1 MAKNE
6 SQEIWNKKCQLYI
19 FRDREDESRRGFE
32 ETRYTDI
39 FLNQLKKKA
48 TQRSKLKR
56 QNSAF
61 KVNKTD
67 RTSLMNP

>member
-39 FLNQLKKKA
+39 FLNQLKKSYSEIKIK
-48 TQRSKLKR
+48 TS
-56 QNSAF
+56 NSAF

>member
-39 FLNQLKKKA
+39 FLNQLKKSYSEIKIK
-48 TQRSKLKR
+48 TSKQRFQSK
-56 QNSAF
+56 
-61 KVNKTD
+61 
-67 RTSLMNP
+67 